1 MLAGIH
7 RERGEHALAVEWM
20 ERALEAQVPTPDD
33 GRALLYTLGDTLESL
48 GEVARALAVFLELQ
62 ADAGSYRDVQ
72 ARIDRLSR
80 VQTGG

>member
-1 MLAGIH
+1 MLASLCKQ
-7 RERGEHALAVEWM
+7 RGQLVQAVEWM
-20 ERALEAQVPTPDD
+20 ERAVEAPAPSADD
-33 GRALLYTLGDTLESL
+33 GRALLYSLGETLESL

-62 ADAGSYRDVQ
+62 SDVGSYRDVQ